1 MKTEHFLF
9 PLSVYSERWMESDS
23 PVLALER
30 ASDWNF
36 RIADIDIAVA
46 NKVLHF
52 VNVSDS

>member
-1 MKTEHFLF
+1 
-9 PLSVYSERWMESDS
+9 MESDS